1 MARKSKAEDIIDRH
15 RILEELVKKADTPE
29 QVHLLMEMN
38 VDRTAGL
45 IQEIYQLRGEMNG
58 YRAAFEKL
66 AEEIVYYRKGQDE

>member
-1 MARKSKAEDIIDRH
+1 MVFNKKKAVKDRH

-45 IQEIYQLRGEMNG
+45 IQEIYELQGQVNG
-58 YRAAFEKL
+58 YRKVIDNFVQEL
-66 AEEIVYYRKGQDE
+66 VYYRKGQDE

>member
-45 IQEIYQLRGEMNG
+45 IQEIYELRGQMNG